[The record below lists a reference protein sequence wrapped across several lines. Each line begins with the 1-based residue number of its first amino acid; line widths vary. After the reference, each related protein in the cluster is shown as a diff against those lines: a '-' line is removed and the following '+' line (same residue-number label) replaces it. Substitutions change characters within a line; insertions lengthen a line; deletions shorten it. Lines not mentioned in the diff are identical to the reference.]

1 MPSPPY
7 LPGGF
12 LLFSLTTFSA
22 ASFRLLSLGFHGL
35 CLFFFFFWWCDPY
48 DTDFASLFC
57 LMNVEGKAHVSVM
70 ER

>member
-35 CLFFFFFWWCDPY
+35 CLFFFFSGGV
-48 DTDFASLFC
+48 T
-57 LMNVEGKAHVSVM
+57 LMIQILQVCSA
-70 ER
+70 